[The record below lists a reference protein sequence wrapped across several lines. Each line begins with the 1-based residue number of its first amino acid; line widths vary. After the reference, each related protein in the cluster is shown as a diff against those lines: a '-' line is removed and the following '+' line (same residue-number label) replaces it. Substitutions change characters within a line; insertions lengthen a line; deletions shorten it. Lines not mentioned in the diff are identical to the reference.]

1 MKIKKKKKKLKIILK
16 MFYLKEKNIIVTII
30 KIINNRL

>member
-30 KIINNRL
+30 KIINKRL